1 MGIFKPDAVFDSIT
15 EISYDFLREHQIEGL
30 LLDID
35 NTLIDTSRELKDDIV
50 NWVLKAK
57 EQGFKAMILSNT
69 NKSKKYIP
77 ISERLDLKYIIF
89 AKKPLKKGFLD
100 ASKMLGIELPKLA
113 MIGDQVLTDVVG
125 ANRVGAF
132 SVYVKPIHQKE

>member
-15 EISYDFLREHQIEGL
+15 KIDYDFLREHQIEGL

-35 NTLIDTSRELKDDIV
+35 NTLIDTSGELKEDV
-50 NWVLKAK
+50 ANWVLKAK
-57 EQGFKAMILSNT
+57 EQGFIAMILSNT

-89 AKKPLKKGFLD
+89 AKKPLKKRLFRCKQD
-100 ASKMLGIELPKLA
+100 AWYRAS
-113 MIGDQVLTDVVG
+113 
-125 ANRVGAF
+125 
-132 SVYVKPIHQKE
+132 